1 MEILLKFSNM
11 KQLTIKN
18 IERLKGAGTNDSP
31 VVLTI
36 DTTPEQY
43 QMTMDWEGYL
53 WNVVLSR
60 RSSEGGYWNG
70 GYWNMAVQRHGKMDI
85 QDTAMSKNGLST
97 PHQFMLVVETLMSR
111 TRL

>member
-1 MEILLKFSNM
+1 M

-18 IERLKGAGTNDSP
+18 IERLKGAGTNYSP

-36 DTTPEQY
+36 DTTSEQY

-60 RSSEGGYWNG
+60 RKGAG
-70 GYWNMAVQRHGKMDI
+70 GYWNMVVQRHGKMGI
-85 QDTAMSKNGLST
+85 QDTAMTEEGLSR
-97 PHQFMLVVETLMSR
+97 PARFMQIVETLMSR
-111 TRL
+111 TRH

>member
-1 MEILLKFSNM
+1 MRLK
-11 KQLTIKN
+11 IKN

-60 RSSEGGYWNG
+60 REGAG

-85 QDTAMSKNGLST
+85 QDTAMSYSGLST
-97 PHQFMLVVETLMSR
+97 PHQFMLIVETLMSR
-111 TRL
+111 TRH

>member
-1 MEILLKFSNM
+1 MEKLK
-11 KQLTIKN
+11 IRN

-43 QMTMDWEGYL
+43 QMTMGWEGYL

-60 RSSEGGYWNG
+60 RVGAGGC
-70 GYWNMAVQRHGKMDI
+70 WNMAVQRHGKMDI
-85 QDTAMSKNGLST
+85 QDTVMSRGGLST
-97 PHQFMLVVETLMSR
+97 PQQFMLIVENLMKR
-111 TRL
+111 TRH

>member
-1 MEILLKFSNM
+1 MI
-11 KQLTIKN
+11 LTIKN
-18 IERLKGAGTNDSP
+18 IERLKGAGSYDSP
-31 VVLTI
+31 VVVSI
-36 DTTPEQY
+36 NTTSEQY

-53 WNVVLSR
+53 WDVVLSR
-60 RSSEGGYWNG
+60 RASEG